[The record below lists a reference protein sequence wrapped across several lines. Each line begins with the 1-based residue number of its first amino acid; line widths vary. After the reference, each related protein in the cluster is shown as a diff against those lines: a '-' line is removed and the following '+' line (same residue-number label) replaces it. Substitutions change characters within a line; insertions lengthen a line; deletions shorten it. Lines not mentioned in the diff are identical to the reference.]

1 MTKAEVTEIVK
12 LAVAENAAHREEV
25 VQEELDARYHDIKLL
40 MKNYRKLK
48 THYLNANEDVA
59 SICCLRHKTHLMM
72 DHVEKMLAA
81 YKAICNADSNPEEMR
96 RWDALRL
103 RYLSEKKRTI
113 IEIAEELGVDKRTFF
128 RDIGRALEDLSV
140 LLFGLEAIG
149 TWRPKK

>member
-12 LAVAENAAHREEV
+12 LAVAENTAHREEI
-25 VQEELDARYHDIKLL
+25 VQEELDARYHDVKLL

-48 THYLNANEDVA
+48 THYLNANEDVS

>member
-25 VQEELDARYHDIKLL
+25 VQEELDDRYHDVKLL

-48 THYLNANEDVA
+48 THYLNANDDVA
-59 SICCLRHKTHLMM
+59 SICCLRRKTHLMM

-81 YKAICNADSNPEEMR
+81 YKAICNADANPEEIR
-96 RWDALRL
+96 RWEALRL
-103 RYLSEKKRTI
+103 RYISEKKRTI
-113 IEIAEELGVDKRTFF
+113 LEIAEELGVDKRTFF